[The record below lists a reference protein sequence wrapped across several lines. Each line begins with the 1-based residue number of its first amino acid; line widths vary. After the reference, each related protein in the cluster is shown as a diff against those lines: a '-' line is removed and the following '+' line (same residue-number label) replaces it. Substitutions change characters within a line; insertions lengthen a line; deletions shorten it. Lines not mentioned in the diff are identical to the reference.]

1 MTIERLTEITNTIA
15 TLRQE
20 ADTIGRALPPVKFTD
35 LVPDRCNFKDN
46 AFSADVER
54 FIERH
59 LKSIDTTRL
68 DRDDFDKWER
78 VVMRYTVREFLWD
91 VMGDVTRWG
100 VWDNEAGAF
109 VLDTDSN
116 PEGEDDYPPLS
127 FPDRYEAADHAADL
141 EEDDVASQHAF
152 PFAWNTG
159 WVLDGRYWANDAAA
173 SGFLVYRYD
182 GDEYIIG
189 IDGAG
194 YSFKGAHFAPFYARL
209 AAKNGW
215 LVQTDNG
222 PRLIT
227 ME

>member
-35 LVPDRCNFKDN
+35 LVPDRCNFSDA

-68 DRDDFDKWER
+68 DRDDLDKWDLLTW
-78 VVMRYTVREFLWD
+78 RYEVREFLVGGFGEETRFGLWD
-91 VMGDVTRWG
+91 R
-100 VWDNEAGAF
+100 EEGAF
-109 VLDTDSN
+109 VVD
-116 PEGEDDYPPLS
+116 EDDEDEGPLG
-127 FPDRYEAADHAADL
+127 FEDEADAD
-141 EEDDVASQHAF
+141 EECRDKNHEWQDCFHGF

-159 WVLDGRYWANDAAA
+159 WILDGRYWLKEASD
-173 SGFLVYRYD
+173 SGFVAYQYD

-215 LVQTDNG
+215 LVQTDSG
-222 PRLIT
+222 PRRIT